1 MCKCQVVRHDWK
13 LTRQVTDKTTAPDP
27 QVCYSCVP
35 LIFFFFSIKTEKIS
49 FCFFPSPE
57 LPQPQSCLAS
67 VQEPQRLCRHQRS
80 FPKQVSLEH
89 NEIKCLHA
97 RTNTARTVST
107 LWGGKVNRALTTFSV
122 QLGNKSPSNYK
133 VQSVKQRVDVFSLA
147 RLCPTLNSLWR
158 FYSQSCFFFFFNLEA
173 TNHWKKCLRFSAKMR
188 NWQVMKWP
196 RM

>member
-1 MCKCQVVRHDWK
+1 MSGGSTWLKIN
-13 LTRQVTDKTTAPDP
+13 KTSHWQDNCPRPTGLLFLCPFDF
-27 QVCYSCVP
+27 
-35 LIFFFFSIKTEKIS
+35 FFFFSIKREKIS

-80 FPKQVSLEH
+80 FPKQVSLKH

-158 FYSQSCFFFFFNLEA
+158 FYSQSCFFF
-173 TNHWKKCLRFSAKMR
+173 
-188 NWQVMKWP
+188 
-196 RM
+196 